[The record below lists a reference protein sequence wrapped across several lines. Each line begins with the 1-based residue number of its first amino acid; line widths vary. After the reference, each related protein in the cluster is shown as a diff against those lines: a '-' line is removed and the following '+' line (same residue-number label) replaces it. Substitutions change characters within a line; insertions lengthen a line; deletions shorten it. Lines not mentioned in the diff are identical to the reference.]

1 MGRIAE
7 LAETHWRKYLPQGYR
22 QIGDRVAFFEELET
36 EAERLIEEMATALE
50 GTAPEGETF
59 LDKAAR
65 LRMARYEAEA
75 TVLRELVLRELV
87 LLDPVTAETER
98 APGQPDPESPEDRML
113 REAIVGFHEARLELQ
128 HLRMGPTDP
137 PMQQSQQTA

>member
-7 LAETHWRKYLPQGYR
+7 LAEAHWRKYPPQGYR
-22 QIGDRVAFFEELET
+22 QIGNRVTFFEELET
-36 EAERLIEEMATALE
+36 EAERLIEETATALE
-50 GTAPEGETF
+50 GPAPEETF

-75 TVLRELVLRELV
+75 TVLRELV

-113 REAIVGFHEARLELQ
+113 REAIREFHEARLELQ

-137 PMQQSQQTA
+137 PMQQSRQTA

>member
-22 QIGDRVAFFEELET
+22 QIRDRVAFFEELET
-36 EAERLIEEMATALE
+36 EAERLIEETATALE

-65 LRMARYEAEA
+65 LRVARHEAEA
-75 TVLRELVLRELV
+75 TVLRDLVLI
-87 LLDPVTAETER
+87 DPVTAETER

-113 REAIVGFHEARLELQ
+113 GEAIREFHEAKQELQ

>member
-7 LAETHWRKYLPQGYR
+7 LAEMHWRKYLPQGYR

-36 EAERLIEEMATALE
+36 EAERLIEETVTALE

-65 LRMARYEAEA
+65 LRVARHEAEA
-75 TVLRELVLRELV
+75 TVLRDLVLI
-87 LLDPVTAETER
+87 DPVTAETER
-98 APGQPDPESPEDRML
+98 APGQPDPESPEDREL
-113 REAIVGFHEARLELQ
+113 REAIVGFHEARQELT

>member
-1 MGRIAE
+1 
-7 LAETHWRKYLPQGYR
+7 
-22 QIGDRVAFFEELET
+22 
-36 EAERLIEEMATALE
+36 LE
-50 GTAPEGETF
+50 GPAPEGETF

-75 TVLRELVLRELV
+75 TVLRDLV

-98 APGQPDPESPEDRML
+98 APGQPDPESPEDREL
-113 REAIVGFHEARLELQ
+113 REAIVGFHEARQELT

-137 PMQQSQQTA
+137 PMQQSRQTA